1 MWKYYALRLAFILL
15 GRLSLRTLYGI
26 AHVVGDGAYFARAG
40 ARRAVIANMRQV
52 MGPEA
57 PERAVRR
64 EAREVFRNATRYYAD
79 LFHIRRMDGKK
90 FFQEQLEMDGLE
102 YLVAARDS
110 GRGVIVASAHFGNPE
125 IAVQGMASAG
135 FLFLALT
142 EPLQP
147 QALSDFTHWLRSGH
161 GHEYRTLSF
170 GAIKEMMRRLKRGGL
185 VAILLDRDITG
196 TGTPMQLCGAETR
209 MPLGAVDLA
218 LRTGAHLI
226 PAWALR
232 IPGYRFRV
240 EIEPPLELVRTGS
253 FDEDVRTNARR
264 LLALFETRLRA
275 DPGQWAVLEPI
286 WREPEHEPAA
296 QSGAIQ

>member
-1 MWKYYALRLAFILL
+1 MWKYYGLRLSFILL
-15 GRLSLRTLYGI
+15 GRLPLRTLYGI
-26 AHVVGDGAYFARAG
+26 AHVVGDFSYFARAG
-40 ARRAVIANMRQV
+40 ARRAVIANMRRV

-79 LFHIRRMDGKK
+79 LFHIRHMDGEK
-90 FFQEQLEMDGLE
+90 FFHERLELEGLE
-102 YLVAARDS
+102 HLIAARDS
-110 GRGVIVASAHFGNPE
+110 GRGVIVVSAHFGNPE
-125 IAVQGMASAG
+125 IAVQGMASEG
-135 FLFLALT
+135 FTFFALT

-147 QALSDFTHWLRSGH
+147 QALSDFTQWLRSGH

-170 GAIKEMMRRLKRGGL
+170 GATKEMIRRLKRGGL
-185 VAILLDRDITG
+185 VAILLDRDVAG
-196 TGTPMQLCGAETR
+196 TGVPVQFFGAETR
-209 MPLGAVDLA
+209 MPLGAVDIA

-226 PAWALR
+226 PAWAWR
-232 IPGYRFRV
+232 IPGYRFQV
-240 EIEPPLELVRTGS
+240 EIEPPMELVRTGS

-264 LLALFETRLRA
+264 LLELFERRLRT

-286 WREPEHEPAA
+286 WREPEHEPA